1 MGGTPVAL
9 GVGNPVDSDTPVADT
24 LEAVGY
30 RPVGYR
36 PVGVGTALGGSSVA
50 DNPLA
55 VVGTLEAGIL
65 VAVDPG
71 NPSGVVRGMMVD
83 SDRS

>member
-1 MGGTPVAL
+1 VGGTTVAL
-9 GVGNPVDSDTPVADT
+9 GVGNPVDSDTPVVGT
-24 LEAVGY
+24 LEA
-30 RPVGYR
+30 VGYR

-50 DNPLA
+50 DSPLA